1 MLARACT
8 SIVGRS
14 AACKSSNR
22 RFVSKKPVKQTFLKR
37 RNATATAAQLPTVYM
52 HLDRG
57 NHKLALPLPSGEKV
71 FSLKEHLNVS
81 SFIEDVLLEDPS
93 VKTVEI
99 RDKFGR
105 VSKGTPADALL
116 SADWTVTINGKS
128 LLVKSPPRSLVGGHH
143 VSVHPDLLQVDS
155 KLPMFKSYV
164 DSMVQAAK
172 TELSLGDYIRFAED
186 KGVSKESALA
196 YLRTLHNLGAVLFFE
211 DNLEL
216 RNKILLNPKAVTA
229 AVEKALSV
237 PHLKSSTRAA
247 LEARLNNLK
256 AQLGELQGEYETI
269 DAKASRGANL
279 IAYSVLGGLL
289 FQWLLFAR
297 FTWWDFSWDVMEP
310 VTYFTMTA
318 ELSLGGYLYYLWDGN
333 SEYAN
338 QDAWTCLY
346 NWRFRSI
353 AKRRNFNI
361 VEWNSINN
369 GIVQTQEQITHYSD

>member
-1 MLARACT
+1 M
-8 SIVGRS
+8 
-14 AACKSSNR
+14 AA
-22 RFVSKKPVKQTFLKR
+22 
-37 RNATATAAQLPTVYM
+37 AAQLPTVYM

-81 SFIEDVLLEDPS
+81 SFIEDVLMEDPG

-143 VSVHPDLLQVDS
+143 VAIHPDLLQGDS
-155 KLPMFKSYV
+155 KLSMFKTYV
-164 DSMVQAAK
+164 DSMIQASK

-196 YLRTLHNLGAVLFFE
+196 YLRTLHTLGAVLFFE
-211 DNLEL
+211 ENLEL
-216 RNKILLNPKAVTA
+216 RNKILLNPKAVAA
-229 AVEKALSV
+229 AVEKALAV
-237 PHLKSSTRAA
+237 PQ
-247 LEARLNNLK
+247 LK
-256 AQLGELQGEYETI
+256 ASTKATLETKLVALKARLGELQGEYEAI
-269 DAKASRGANL
+269 DAKSSRSANL
-279 IAYSVLGGLL
+279 ISYSVLGGLL

-318 ELSLGGYLYYLWDGN
+318 ELSLGGYLYYLWDG
-333 SEYAN
+333 SAEFAN
-338 QDAWTCLY
+338 KDAWTCLY

-353 AKRRNFNI
+353 AKRRSFDI
-361 VEWNSINN
+361 EEWNSVNN
-369 GIVQTQEQITHYSD
+369 GILQTQEQITHYSD